1 MISSSE
7 MRFILCVCSV
17 GVLGP
22 KNADGQYSST
32 TTVADAA
39 VRGRGRA
46 ARPVKSTAAAAA
58 ATHNKQHSTSARM
71 STYLHLHTSLLC

>member
-1 MISSSE
+1 MTSSSE

-46 ARPVKSTAAAAA
+46 ARPVKSTAAAA
-58 ATHNKQHSTSARM
+58 THNKQHSTSARM
-71 STYLHLHTSLLC
+71 FTYLHLHTSLLC